1 MKYLDKL
8 LDSWKTVFTYDDIS
22 ILLGIENK
30 NTIKSFINRLLK
42 TWIVKSNFKWI
53 YTLNKYNIFE
63 FASKLKKDSYIS
75 FETVLKQNWIIF
87 QDYSTTIFLASSN
100 TISKQ
105 VDNIYFKYNKIKDSI
120 LYNPIWIINKWTYLI
135 ASSERAICDRLYL
148 SSNYYFDN
156 LSNIDK
162 QKLIEISQIYNK
174 RVILEV
180 NKLLKNVK

>member
-22 ILLGIENK
+22 ILLGIENN

-42 TWIVKSNFKWI
+42 TSIVKSNFKWI
-53 YTLNKYNIFE
+53 YTLNKYDNFE
-63 FASKLKKDSYIS
+63 LASKLKKDSYIS

-87 QDYSTTIFLASSN
+87 QDYSNTIFLASNNS
-100 TISKQ
+100 ISKKIE
-105 VDNIYFKYNKIKDSI
+105 DLYFRYNKIKDSI
-120 LYNPIWIINKWTYLI
+120 LYNPLWIINKWTYLI
-135 ASSERAICDRLYL
+135 ASPERAICDRLYL

-156 LSNIDK
+156 LENIDK
-162 QKLIEISQIYNK
+162 QKLSLISQIYNK

-180 NKLLKNVK
+180 KKLLKNVK